1 MSEGSLMSGIS
12 IETILIA
19 AASLLLVSIIASRIS
34 GRLGVPALLLFLV
47 VGMLAGSEGI
57 GGIEFDDP
65 FLAQLLAVMAF
76 ALILYAGGFDTE
88 ISDIRPVWREGI
100 ILATF
105 GVLVTCLILGGAAYL
120 LLDLEPLEALLLGAI
135 VSSTDAATVFAGLR
149 SESVGLRGNLKPL
162 LELES
167 GSNDPMAIFLTV
179 ILIHLI
185 QNPQSSIVQLVPM
198 FIQQM
203 ALGAIFGV
211 AIGYAIAWT
220 INHLRLQYDG
230 LYPVVTIAFALLT
243 YGLTSALGGNGF
255 LAVYLAG
262 LMSSKLN
269 FIHKRSL
276 KQFHDGIAWLS
287 QIVMFL
293 TLGLLVFPSEV
304 MPVTGR
310 ALLLAIVLALVARP
324 VAVFSSIFWTK
335 YTLREKT
342 FISWVGLRGAAP
354 IILATFPLL
363 AGLEEADLM
372 FNIVFFI
379 VLTSVLIQGT
389 SLPIVAR
396 WLHVD
401 APLPVKRQYPL
412 QFIPSDGLKSE
423 LLEVIVPTDAPV
435 AGKRVLEV
443 GFPEASLLVLLGRD
457 NDFMIPSG
465 STTLLAGDHILILAD
480 KTDADHIRA
489 IFGASETGDPGN
501 AGAYSI

>member
-1 MSEGSLMSGIS
+1 MPSGIS
-12 IETILIA
+12 IETLLIA
-19 AASLLLVSIIASRIS
+19 GASLLLLSIAASRIS
-34 GRLGVPALLLFLV
+34 GRLGIPALLFFLV

-65 FLAQLLAVMAF
+65 FLAQLLAVVAF
-76 ALILYAGGFDTE
+76 ALILYSGGFDTE
-88 ISDIRPVWREGI
+88 VSDIRPVWREGI

-105 GVLVTCLILGGAAYL
+105 GVLVTCLILGGAVYL

-135 VSSTDAATVFAGLR
+135 VSSTDAATVFSVLR
-149 SESVGLRGNLKPL
+149 SKSVGLRGSLKPL

-179 ILIHLI
+179 SLIRLI
-185 QNPQSSIVQLVPM
+185 QTPGDSIIQLIPM

-203 ALGAIFGV
+203 ALGAILGV
-211 AIGYAIAWT
+211 ATGYVIAWML
-220 INHLRLQYDG
+220 NNLRLQYDG
-230 LYPVVTIAFALLT
+230 LYPVATIAIVLLS

-276 KQFHDGIAWLS
+276 KQFHDGTAWLS

-293 TLGLLVFPSEV
+293 TLGLLVFPSE
-304 MPVTGR
+304 MLPVAGR
-310 ALLLAIVLALVARP
+310 ALLLSAVLALVARP
-324 VAVFSSIFWTK
+324 VAVFLSLIWTK
-335 YTLREKT
+335 YSLREKT
-342 FISWVGLRGAAP
+342 FVSWVGLRGAAP

-389 SLPIVAR
+389 SLPIVAS

-401 APLPVKRQYPL
+401 APFPVKRQYPL
-412 QFIPSDGLKSE
+412 EFHPSEGLKSE
-423 LLEVIVPTDAPV
+423 LLEITVPPRSAV
-435 AGKRVLEV
+435 AGKRVV
-443 GFPEASLLVLLGRD
+443 DIGFPDASLLVLLGRD
-457 NDFMIPSG
+457 NDFVIPSG
-465 STTLLAGDHILILAD
+465 STTLLEGDHILIMAD

-489 IFGASETGDPGN
+489 MFGVNDTDAPDDAEN
-501 AGAYSI
+501 FSI

>member
-1 MSEGSLMSGIS
+1 MSGIS
-12 IETILIA
+12 IESLLVA
-19 AASLLLVSIIASRIS
+19 AASLLLVSIVASRIS

-47 VGMLAGSEGI
+47 IGMLAGSEGI

-76 ALILYAGGFDTE
+76 TLILYSGGFDTE

-105 GVLVTCLILGGAAYL
+105 GVLVTCLILGGAVYL

-135 VSSTDAATVFAGLR
+135 VSSTDAATVFAVLR
-149 SESVGLRGNLKPL
+149 SKSVGLRGNLKPL

-179 ILIHLI
+179 SLIHLI
-185 QNPQSSIVQLVPM
+185 QHPESSIIQLIPM

-203 ALGAIFGV
+203 ALGAILGV
-211 AIGYAIAWT
+211 AMGYAIAWT

-230 LYPVVTIAFALLT
+230 LYPVVTIAFALLA
-243 YGLTSALGGNGF
+243 YGLTSAIGGNGF
-255 LAVYLAG
+255 LAVYIAG

-276 KQFHDGIAWLS
+276 KQFHDGIAWLC
-287 QIVMFL
+287 QIVLFL
-293 TLGLLVFPSEV
+293 TLGLLVFPSELLQ
-304 MPVTGR
+304 VTGR
-310 ALLLAIVLALVARP
+310 ALLLSVALALVARP
-324 VAVFSSIFWTK
+324 LAVFISIIWTK
-335 YTLREKT
+335 YSLREKT

-379 VLTSVLIQGT
+379 VLTSVLIQGA

-401 APLPVKRQYPL
+401 APLQQKRQYPL
-412 QFIPSDGLKSE
+412 EFHPSEGLKSE
-423 LLEVIVPTDAPV
+423 LLEVTVPKGSKV

-465 STTLLAGDHILILAD
+465 STTLLEDDHVLILAD
-480 KTDADHIRA
+480 KTDADRIREL
-489 IFGASETGDPGN
+489 FGVDES
-501 AGAYSI
+501 GALDTAENFSI

>member
-1 MSEGSLMSGIS
+1 MLSGIS
-12 IETILIA
+12 IESLLIA
-19 AASLLLVSIIASRIS
+19 AAALLLLSIAASRIS
-34 GRLGVPALLLFLV
+34 GRLGIPALLFFLV

-76 ALILYAGGFDTE
+76 ALILYSGGFDTE

-105 GVLVTCLILGGAAYL
+105 GVLVTCLILGGAVYL

-135 VSSTDAATVFAGLR
+135 VSSTDAATVFAVLR
-149 SESVGLRGNLKPL
+149 SKSVGLRGTLKPL

-179 ILIHLI
+179 SLIRLI
-185 QNPQSSIVQLVPM
+185 QTPGDSIIQLIPM

-203 ALGAIFGV
+203 ALGAILGV
-211 AIGYAIAWT
+211 VTGYVIAWML
-220 INHLRLQYDG
+220 NNLRLQYDG
-230 LYPVVTIAFALLT
+230 LYPVATIAIVLLS

-293 TLGLLVFPSEV
+293 TLGLLVFPSE
-304 MPVTGR
+304 MLPVAGR
-310 ALLLAIVLALVARP
+310 ALLLSAVLALVARP
-324 VAVFSSIFWTK
+324 VAVFLSLIWTK
-335 YTLREKT
+335 YSLREKT

-401 APLPVKRQYPL
+401 APFPVKRQYPL
-412 QFIPSDGLKSE
+412 EFHPSEGLKSE
-423 LLEVIVPTDAPV
+423 LLEISVPPRSAV
-435 AGKRVLEV
+435 AGKRVV
-443 GFPEASLLVLLGRD
+443 DIGFPDASLLVLLGRD
-457 NDFMIPSG
+457 NDFMIPTG
-465 STTLLAGDHILILAD
+465 STTILEGDHILILAD
-480 KTDADHIRA
+480 KTDANRIRD
-489 IFGASETGDPGN
+489 IFGANESDDQDDAE
-501 AGAYSI
+501 AYAT

>member
-1 MSEGSLMSGIS
+1 
-12 IETILIA
+12 
-19 AASLLLVSIIASRIS
+19 
-34 GRLGVPALLLFLV
+34 
-47 VGMLAGSEGI
+47 
-57 GGIEFDDP
+57 
-65 FLAQLLAVMAF
+65 
-76 ALILYAGGFDTE
+76 
-88 ISDIRPVWREGI
+88 
-100 ILATF
+100 
-105 GVLVTCLILGGAAYL
+105 
-120 LLDLEPLEALLLGAI
+120 
-135 VSSTDAATVFAGLR
+135 
-149 SESVGLRGNLKPL
+149 
-162 LELES
+162 
-167 GSNDPMAIFLTV
+167 
-179 ILIHLI
+179 
-185 QNPQSSIVQLVPM
+185 M

-335 YTLREKT
+335 YTLRERKRLSRGLDCAAQRLS
-342 FISWVGLRGAAP
+342 SWRP
-354 IILATFPLL
+354 FP
-363 AGLEEADLM
+363 AGGLEEADLM